1 MTTIYDR
8 TDYVMLPRIQAA
20 RALKRKILT
29 GGFSN
34 WCLGKAQAFRLVS
47 THYKRDSQDHSL
59 WRGLMRDNALR
70 AIRDA
75 KFQMEI
81 SR

>member
-1 MTTIYDR
+1 MNSIYNQTT
-8 TDYVMLPRIQAA
+8 YVELPNIQAA

-47 THYKRDSQDHSL
+47 THYKRDSHDHSI

-75 KFQMEI
+75 KLQMEV

>member
-20 RALKRKILT
+20 RALKRKILN

-47 THYKRDSQDHSL
+47 THYKRDSHDHSI

-75 KFQMEI
+75 KLQMEV

>member
-8 TDYVMLPRIQAA
+8 TDYVMLPRIQKA
-20 RALKRKILT
+20 RALRREIRQ
-29 GGFSN
+29 GSFSS
-34 WCLGKAQAFRLVS
+34 WCLGKAQAFRLAS
-47 THYKRDSQDHSL
+47 THYKCDTQDHSL
-59 WRGLMRDNALR
+59 WRSLMRDNALR